1 MPVDALNVPNAD
13 ISIHFLA
20 SNSVGYVKKVDD
32 LWFSATKPE
41 ELLAGDGI
49 NVIRYLPDRAVSVMA
64 CIDQYQICNAN
75 SSPSAC
81 TILGSAYDMNLSY
94 PLFGLN
100 NNQKATVQRFTNVLQ
115 WIQTFIPPY
124 VLGSQA
130 LLANDLVIQQ
140 VLSSGLPSNQW
151 QLEVRG
157 WFETS
162 LATLQDYIVQ
172 FAVNT
177 GDLGQYGYIMK
188 PDPEGTA
195 EEQALAHFCLN
206 QRVRNTGGYRSF
218 SFLGIMIVVCVG
230 SAIILLSWI
239 LEPLVAYLR
248 HSSGSSKCRGT
259 RDYREVARMADRK
272 LQLHRMALVSAGY
285 DRIWEQTMDEIPIAT
300 AGAMMPPPSRRL
312 APNDDDYHY
321 GAPKMVTA
329 PVARNGSPEKET
341 PDSLPGQ
348 TPSAVGETD
357 SRYVRGAADEWS
369 RRIQGDSSWG

>member
-41 ELLAGDGI
+41 ELLAGGGI

-64 CIDQYQICNAN
+64 CTDQYQICNAN

-94 PLFGLN
+94 PLLGLN
-100 NNQKATVQRFTNVLQ
+100 SNQKATVQRFTNVLQ

-259 RDYREVARMADRK
+259 RGYREVARIADRK
-272 LQLHRMALVSAGY
+272 LQLHRMALVGAGY

-321 GAPKMVTA
+321 GASKMVTA
-329 PVARNGSPEKET
+329 LVARNGSPEKET
-341 PDSLPGQ
+341 PDNSPGQ
-348 TPSAVGETD
+348 TLV
-357 SRYVRGAADEWS
+357 
-369 RRIQGDSSWG
+369 